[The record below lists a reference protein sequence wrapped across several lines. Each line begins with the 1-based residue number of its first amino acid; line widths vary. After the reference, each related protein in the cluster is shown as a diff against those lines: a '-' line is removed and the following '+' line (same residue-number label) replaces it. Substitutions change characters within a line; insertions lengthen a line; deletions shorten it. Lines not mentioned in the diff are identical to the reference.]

1 MVALMVSVID
11 ILTYMTY
18 VCMYVYAEKLN
29 AYFALFFTDA
39 TPDELY
45 IE

>member
-18 VCMYVYAEKLN
+18 VCMYVCMYVYAEKLN
-29 AYFALFFTDA
+29 A
-39 TPDELY
+39 
-45 IE
+45 